1 MSNKNKR
8 VATLCFGVAML
19 LVPAVSQ
26 AQTAALQ
33 GGLDRLFSVA
43 EERNATLQTM
53 RSAIDVAHAG
63 VDAAQKAKLPD
74 VSAQL
79 SVSYLGDAWLWNR
92 HFGESTKAPM
102 PHFGNNFLFKAQQ
115 VVYSG
120 GALTAGVAMAQQ
132 NEQMQ
137 RLSADNERQ
146 RVQFLLTGLYL
157 QLHSLLNQQKVYE
170 RNRTLAEEQIA
181 LMKQRYSKGVALH
194 SDITRYE
201 LQLQQISLGLT
212 AVIDRQSIVR
222 KQLATALGVADG
234 DTAALASAVS
244 LLPEEAFDD
253 KAISVGA
260 EAEWQQLASQEH
272 IGLQQSALGVDMS
285 RTQEKLERS

>member
-92 HFGESTKAPM
+92 HFGESTKRQCPISVII
-102 PHFGNNFLFKAQQ
+102 FCLKR
-115 VVYSG
+115 S
-120 GALTAGVAMAQQ
+120 
-132 NEQMQ
+132 
-137 RLSADNERQ
+137 RLSIR
-146 RVQFLLTGLYL
+146 
-157 QLHSLLNQQKVYE
+157 
-170 RNRTLAEEQIA
+170 
-181 LMKQRYSKGVALH
+181 
-194 SDITRYE
+194 
-201 LQLQQISLGLT
+201 
-212 AVIDRQSIVR
+212 AV
-222 KQLATALGVADG
+222 
-234 DTAALASAVS
+234 
-244 LLPEEAFDD
+244 P
-253 KAISVGA
+253 
-260 EAEWQQLASQEH
+260 
-272 IGLQQSALGVDMS
+272 
-285 RTQEKLERS
+285 

>member
-1 MSNKNKR
+1 
-8 VATLCFGVAML
+8 
-19 LVPAVSQ
+19 
-26 AQTAALQ
+26 
-33 GGLDRLFSVA
+33 
-43 EERNATLQTM
+43 
-53 RSAIDVAHAG
+53 
-63 VDAAQKAKLPD
+63 
-74 VSAQL
+74 
-79 SVSYLGDAWLWNR
+79 
-92 HFGESTKAPM
+92 M

-253 KAISVGA
+253 K
-260 EAEWQQLASQEH
+260 Q
-272 IGLQQSALGVDMS
+272 
-285 RTQEKLERS
+285 